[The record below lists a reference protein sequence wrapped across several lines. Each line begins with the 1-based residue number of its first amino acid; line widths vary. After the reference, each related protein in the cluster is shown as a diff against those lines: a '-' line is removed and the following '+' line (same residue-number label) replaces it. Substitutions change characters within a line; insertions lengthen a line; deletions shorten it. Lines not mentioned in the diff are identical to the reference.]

1 MCKGRGDC
9 SRDQRWGKGE
19 SVVIS
24 RGLQICSTEL
34 NGSYSADLS
43 PISLGIPSARGVP
56 LSKSQLLIHRYLSTE
71 LRESRCGNYGR
82 RSLLCQGFP
91 SACPRRAHW
100 HHVQGVL
107 HWTHVYTCRPQSR
120 AAQHGGGGILDIFDG
135 TRGVTT
141 APRDGTFAASTVDKP
156 SSFSHV
162 PSHPLLPHLPSPHP
176 LGHYLD
182 LFQSWVRRWNG
193 TMAPWPSLA
202 WVNFLDLRLALS
214 LDLDTSRYHIHKCDE
229 ISTQLTPSPQSNNVP
244 ARAEPMSSG

>member
-120 AAQHGGGGILDIFDG
+120 AAQHGGGDTGYLRWYQRRDNSSEGWNICGINSRQALVIL
-135 TRGVTT
+135 
-141 APRDGTFAASTVDKP
+141 ACPLPP
-156 SSFSHV
+156 SSSPSPFPPSSRALFRSFPILGETMERDHGSLAQLGLGKLLRLEARV
-162 PSHPLLPHLPSPHP
+162 KFGSRHQPLSHP
-176 LGHYLD
+176 
-182 LFQSWVRRWNG
+182 Q
-193 TMAPWPSLA
+193 M
-202 WVNFLDLRLALS
+202 
-214 LDLDTSRYHIHKCDE
+214 
-229 ISTQLTPSPQSNNVP
+229 
-244 ARAEPMSSG
+244 